1 MESVKPCSKCPS
13 PAVDFIKY
21 MGQHLCALHFQEFV
35 EYRVKRDVRKQ
46 GPYPAGSRIAVALS
60 GGKDSCV
67 TLQLLHGIFR
77 TNPKVAVEAIL
88 VDEGI
93 HGYRDQTIPLA
104 RELCERLGVPLH
116 IASYKDA
123 VGLTLDELVARK
135 PMALPCTYCGVLRRR
150 ALNTTAKRIGAT
162 HLATGHNLDDTAQT
176 ILMNQLR
183 GDVERLARLGP
194 HKRVQPGL
202 VPRLLPLRS
211 IPEREVALYAYLAG
225 LPVHHGDCPHSSDAT
240 RGKYR
245 DLHLKLEADEPGT
258 RHALVAGYDRM
269 AAALASAFKPAE
281 LGQCGTCG
289 EPTQHGRCK
298 ACLLLD
304 EVLAAPAPAQG

>member
-1 MESVKPCSKCPS
+1 MEHVRYS
-13 PAVDFIKY
+13 
-21 MGQHLCALHFQEFV
+21 GQHLCSTHFQEFV
-35 EYRVKRDVRKQ
+35 EYRVKRDLRKQ
-46 GPYPAGSRIAVALS
+46 GPFKDAKIAVALS

-67 TLQLLHGIFR
+67 TLKLLKETFR
-77 TNPKVAVEAIL
+77 DNPRVTIEAIL

-93 HGYRDQTIPLA
+93 EGYRDQTIPLA
-104 RELCERLGVPLH
+104 RDVCERFGVPLH
-116 IASYKDA
+116 ISSYKDA
-123 VGLTLDELVARK
+123 VGLTMDELVKRN
-135 PMALPCTYCGVLRRR
+135 PLSLPCTYCGVLRRR

-176 ILMNQLR
+176 ILMNQVR

-202 VPRLLPLRS
+202 VPRILPLRS
-211 IPEREVALYAYLAG
+211 IPEREVALYAFLTG
-225 LPVHHGDCPHSSDAT
+225 LPVHHGDCPHSSEAT

-245 DLHLKLEADEPGT
+245 ELLLKLEADEPGT

-269 AAALASAFKPAE
+269 AEVLAGAFKSAE
-281 LGQCGTCG
+281 LAACATCG

-298 ACLLLD
+298 ACLLID
-304 EVLAAPAPAQG
+304 EIVAKDPARSATES